1 MILTFLGTGTS
12 QGVPVIGCD
21 CEVCNSMDY
30 RDQRTRTS
38 VHIQNGEESVAIDCG
53 PDFRAQML
61 RERIKKLDGIV
72 FTHEHRDHTA
82 GLDDV
87 RSFNFMQKKD
97 MPVFARKEVI
107 EALKKSYD
115 YIFMDSP
122 YPGVPRVEV
131 NEMNGGPVVVG
142 TTELIPIK
150 VFHYK
155 LPVFGFRIKD
165 LTYITDANSIPEEE
179 FSKIEGTDVLVIN
192 ALQKE
197 KHISHFNVEEALEM
211 VEKINPRVT
220 YFTHIS
226 HKLGLH
232 REVEDELPEDVHLAH
247 DGLKIEF

>member
-1 MILTFLGTGTS
+1 M
-12 QGVPVIGCD
+12 IGCD
-21 CEVCNSMDY
+21 CDVCHSMDY

-53 PDFRAQML
+53 PDFRTQML
-61 RERIKKLDGIV
+61 RERIKRLDGIV

-97 MPVFARKEVI
+97 MPVFARRQVI
-107 EALKKSYD
+107 DSLKKSYD

-131 NEMNGGPVVVG
+131 HEMNGGPVIIG

-150 VFHYK
+150 VYHYK
-155 LPVFGFRIKD
+155 LPVYGFRIKD

-179 FSKIEGTDVLVIN
+179 FPKIEGTDILIIN

-197 KHISHFNVEEALEM
+197 KHISHFNVEEALDM
-211 VEKINPRVT
+211 VKKINPRVT

-232 REVEDELPEDVHLAH
+232 REVEEELPEDVHLAY